1 MLETGTM
8 LVFCLMLFASVGMGW
23 SIIPALLAGLVLFL
37 GYGLLRHT
45 PMRRM
50 VRSAAASMRSAGTI
64 LVTFVLIGMLTAL
77 WRAGGTI
84 AFVIVHVVPSIHG
97 AAILPLSFLL
107 CAGMSALIGS
117 SFASVATMGT
127 ICMSIGQAMGTSIA
141 WIGGAILA
149 GVYVGDRCSPVSTSA
164 LLVRQLTRTNLFG
177 NIGLMLRTG
186 LAPFT
191 LSCLVYAIAAWSGV
205 GASGVGGADAHGL
218 SSVTD
223 GGTVREASDTVARF
237 ADAFALHWVALVP
250 ALLVV
255 ILAVARVDV
264 RVTMLTSI
272 LASIA
277 VCIGLQGMDVRRLI
291 ATVTFGYAADDAR
304 VAALLNGGGVLSM
317 LSVGAIVCISSA
329 YAGIFT
335 QTGMLRGLQQGI
347 ETVGSRIGV
356 YGATLL
362 TAIVAAAVACN
373 QTLAIMLT
381 QQLGAGLYRS
391 SSSDDETAASS
402 TPESRQAIDLE
413 DSAVIVPAM
422 IPWSIACAVPLSIIG
437 APMASIAA
445 ACFLYLLPICRMTG
459 SFLHTVQ
466 ANRRRRNCERCDA
479 THTSRQPSAAWRKR
493 AAGRLVA

>member
-8 LVFCLMLFASVGMGW
+8 LLFCLMLFASVGMGW

-37 GYGLLRHT
+37 GYGLIRRT
-45 PMRRM
+45 PLRRM

-127 ICMSIGQAMGTSIA
+127 ICMSIGQAMGTNVA

-205 GASGVGGADAHGL
+205 GGVDTNGL
-218 SSVTD
+218 SPGTD
-223 GGTVREASDTVARF
+223 GTTVQEVSDTVARF

-255 ILAVARVDV
+255 ILAVVRVDV

-329 YAGIFT
+329 YAGIFA
-335 QTGMLRGLQQGI
+335 QTGMLHGLQQGI
-347 ETVGSRIGV
+347 ETIGSRIGV
-356 YGATLL
+356 YGATLM
-362 TAIVAAAVACN
+362 TSIAAAAAACN

-391 SSSDDETAASS
+391 ASSDDETATGS

-437 APMASIAA
+437 APVASIAA
-445 ACFLYLLPICRMTG
+445 ACFLYLLPICRMAG

-466 ANRRRRNCERCDA
+466 ANRRCRYRE
-479 THTSRQPSAAWRKR
+479 PSASEQRTM
-493 AAGRLVA
+493 

>member
-8 LVFCLMLFASVGMGW
+8 LLFCLMLFASVGMGW

-37 GYGLLRHT
+37 GYGLIRRT

-127 ICMSIGQAMGTSIA
+127 ICMSIGQAMGTNVA

-205 GASGVGGADAHGL
+205 GSSEIGSSGVGSSGVGGVDANGL
-218 SSVTD
+218 SPGTD
-223 GGTVREASDTVARF
+223 GTTVQEVSDTVARF
-237 ADAFALHWVALVP
+237 DDAFALHWVALMP

-255 ILAVARVDV
+255 ILAVVRVDV

-329 YAGIFT
+329 YAGIFA

-347 ETVGSRIGV
+347 ESIGSRIGV
-356 YGATLL
+356 YGATLV
-362 TAIVAAAVACN
+362 TSIAAAAVACN

-391 SSSDDETAASS
+391 ASSDGETATGS

-437 APMASIAA
+437 APVASIAA
-445 ACFLYLLPICRMTG
+445 ACFLYLLPICRLTG

-466 ANRRRRNCERCDA
+466 ANRRCRYRE
-479 THTSRQPSAAWRKR
+479 PSASEQRTM
-493 AAGRLVA
+493 